1 MNIQLGEELL
11 FASDQIVNVVWMAS
25 TIAGLLRLSYL
36 GFVEPTVGGPI
47 KNMITFGFLGHFLR
61 VSPSLCFTV

>member
-36 GFVEPTVGGPI
+36 GFVEPTVKGPI
-47 KNMITFGFLGHFLR
+47 INMVHCGFFGKKIFI
-61 VSPSLCFTV
+61 